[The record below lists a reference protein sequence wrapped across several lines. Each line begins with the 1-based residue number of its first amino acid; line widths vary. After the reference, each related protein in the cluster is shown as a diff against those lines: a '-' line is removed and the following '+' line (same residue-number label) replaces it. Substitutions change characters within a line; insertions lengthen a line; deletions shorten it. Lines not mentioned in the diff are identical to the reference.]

1 MSLSLS
7 HLAAHAARALQQA
20 QGPVT
25 VAYAWPHG
33 WSGDDTILIDGQ
45 SLPLRHCASPLDL
58 REALSEPETRPRVL
72 LVSIP
77 ENHLGQDVLG
87 RLHLHRLLHV
97 DRWQLVQDAFDVSQV
112 DPRLYAISWMPDMLL
127 ASSPKDRASG
137 AAVLTY
143 DEAMECCLAPV
154 LGLSGGSFD
163 IEELLVAC
171 KQGGERW
178 SALDDEPKALFRQHL
193 TARLGSLAAALLA
206 VIEAGN
212 GHAAV
217 AIGLAC
223 EVLYASAAAHTQEL
237 RDARIRLEQRLNG
250 HRLKESD
257 GRQWSTLATRLVQQR
272 GPMVRQQDFRLAIE
286 LLNAVGAEDFV
297 ELSSVLPEALD
308 ARLAALG
315 AAVGDFLR
323 TPDALPA
330 VESSASQVLSHRL
343 TPRDHPGP
351 ELARMAARLCRHELL
366 ATSAPTGADV
376 VDEYLGHG
384 AWEDWA
390 RRVLRGAR
398 PDALARAIT
407 RLLDRVAERRLAV
420 DEAFASK
427 LASTAEVGDFPK
439 GLLPIEATLD
449 SVVAPL
455 ARDNLVLMIVL
466 DGMSQDVYLA
476 ISESMT
482 GRGWV
487 SWSGTGLPRAL
498 LATAPS
504 VTECSRA
511 SLLAGRLMRGAA
523 TQEQQA
529 FAQMDALKRQSRA
542 GKPPMLLHKAGLELS
557 HQLTSEASNAIADP
571 EQRVVAVVINAIDD
585 ALAKSDQVRIDWT
598 MESIPLLAEV
608 LEHGRRAGRCVVL
621 TSDHGHVLERKSTL
635 RPDGDGERWRRR
647 GREPEAGEIV
657 IAGPRISALMGE
669 PLVLPWSESIR
680 YAIKKNGYHGGVS
693 RQEMLVPLGIWTG
706 GQPPESADD
715 AYQPV
720 YRVAPAWWSDAG
732 QARVTEAPRALPP
745 RRSSKAAKATD
756 DLFTAPPLNDWL
768 DRVLQSPLLERQA
781 ERVGRVALDAE
792 RLRTILLTLQQHGG
806 RCSLE
811 QIASA
816 IGQPLMRMRGVVS
829 VMERM
834 LNLDGYPIVT
844 LEQGTGTVLLDIP
857 LLKKQ
862 FLQ

>member
-7 HLAAHAARALQQA
+7 HLSAHAARALQQA

-58 REALSEPETRPRVL
+58 REALSEPETRARVL

-127 ASSPKDRASG
+127 ASAPKDRSTG

-143 DEAMECCLAPV
+143 DEAIECCLAPV
-154 LGLSGGSFD
+154 LGLSGESLD

-171 KQGGERW
+171 QPGSERW
-178 SALDDEPKALFRQHL
+178 SALEDEPKTQFRQHL

-223 EVLYASAAAHTQEL
+223 EVLYAPAAAHTQEL

-257 GRQWSTLATRLVQQR
+257 GRQWSNLATRLVHQR
-272 GPMVRQQDFRLAIE
+272 DTVARQQDFRLAIE
-286 LLNAVGAEDFV
+286 LLNAVGADGFV

-315 AAVGDFLR
+315 SAVSDFLK
-323 TPDALPA
+323 TPDALVT
-330 VESSASQVLSHRL
+330 VESAASQVLLHRL

-351 ELARMAARLCRHELL
+351 ELARMVARLCRHEALT
-366 ATSAPTGADV
+366 ASAVTTADV
-376 VDEYLGHG
+376 VEEYLGHG

-398 PDALARAIT
+398 PDALARAVT
-407 RLLDRVAERRLAV
+407 RLLDRIAERRLAV
-420 DEAFASK
+420 DEAFALK
-427 LASTAEVGDFPK
+427 LASTAEVGDVPK
-439 GLLPIEATLD
+439 GLLPIEAMLN
-449 SVVAPL
+449 SIVAPL
-455 ARDNLVLMIVL
+455 AQNNLMLMIVL

-487 SWSGTGLPRAL
+487 SWSRPGVPRAL
-498 LATAPS
+498 LATTPS

-523 TQEQQA
+523 SQEQQA
-529 FAQMDALKRQSRA
+529 FVQMDALKRQSKA
-542 GKPPMLLHKAGLELS
+542 GKPPMLLHKAGLEHS

-571 EQRVVAVVINAIDD
+571 EQRVIAVVINAIDD

-598 MESIPLLAEV
+598 VETIPLLAEV

-635 RPDGDGERWRRR
+635 RPDGEGERWRRK
-647 GREPEAGEIV
+647 GREPEAGEIIV
-657 IAGPRISALMGE
+657 AGPRISALMGE
-669 PLVLPWSESIR
+669 PLVLPWSEGIR
-680 YAIKKNGYHGGVS
+680 YAVKKNGYHGGVS

-706 GQPPESADD
+706 GQPPESADE
-715 AYQPV
+715 AYQAN
-720 YRVAPAWWSDAG
+720 YRVAPVWWSDAS
-732 QARVTEAPRALPP
+732 QTRVPEAPRVLPP
-745 RRSSKAAKATD
+745 RRGPKTAKATD
-756 DLFTAPPLNDWL
+756 DLFSGPPANDWL
-768 DRVLQSPLLERQA
+768 DRVLQSPLLARQA
-781 ERVGRVALDAE
+781 ERVGRIALDTE
-792 RLRTILLTLQQHGG
+792 RLRTILHTLQQYGG

-816 IGQPLMRMRGVVS
+816 IAQPVMRMRGVVS

-834 LNLDGYPIVT
+834 LNLDGYPIIT
-844 LEQGTGTVLLDIP
+844 LEHGTGTVMLDIP